1 MLDLILIEFSLLEY
15 FSKSNINTVL
25 IFEKGKFYHFL
36 SAWNK
41 YFKFIIWKVKDVRN
55 FVNYVSA
62 HFKKWKKRDD
72 GL

>member
-41 YFKFIIWKVKDVRN
+41 YFKFTKFRTSFTFQIKFII
-55 FVNYVSA
+55 
-62 HFKKWKKRDD
+62 
-72 GL
+72 